1 MQLYCIKQIKDAIR
15 IKNNDEKSG
24 YLNMERSVKMF
35 FITSVCIT
43 VLPADT
49 VRTQVI
55 HQLNMSRLPQY
66 NDSTYF
72 ASLRGY
78 I

>member
-1 MQLYCIKQIKDAIR
+1 
-15 IKNNDEKSG
+15 
-24 YLNMERSVKMF
+24 MERSVKMF